1 MYAGITVAPIC
12 SSVVFTAYH
21 VLGVW
26 ISVEELSSVVY
37 GNYDFAFEDA
47 ASLEDLKNLV
57 VCLG

>member
-1 MYAGITVAPIC
+1 
-12 SSVVFTAYH
+12 VFTAYH